1 MNLAPRTA
9 SLLEQGCV
17 SGANLLASV
26 LLARAL
32 APEHWG
38 VFAFAWAIVLFA
50 QGFQR
55 ALVTIP
61 MIPFT
66 AGGAHWPQA
75 RAAWA
80 AANAWLA
87 LAGTALLALAALL
100 MPAAGAAWLATSLAL
115 AAALLPAV
123 LAHEFARRAA
133 VQERRFGT
141 LAAMGVAYAVAL
153 LALAILRAVT
163 GPQAWPGPA
172 ALPAALALAAGCGCA
187 ALVYRLRARQRLLPL
202 PPGALPHDS
211 GYPAYAR
218 WAVGSHLGYSGY
230 NFGVQALLAALA
242 GPAAVGV
249 FHACR
254 TLVQPVTVLQSAMD
268 GVDKPRAAEA
278 WATLGRPALRRVLWR
293 SFGWMAVPALPFLAF
308 VALAATPLLG
318 WLYGPA
324 YAGAQAVVVAWC
336 AVAACSLVS
345 QPVESG
351 LYVTRRPRALFLAR
365 TGAALLS
372 LAAALLL
379 VPSFGAVGALLAM
392 ALGFALAA
400 AFGSLALSRLPALP

>member
-1 MNLAPRTA
+1 MRLAPRTA
-9 SLLEQGCV
+9 SLIEQGGV
-17 SGANLLASV
+17 SAANLLAFV
-26 LLARAL
+26 WLARAM

-38 VFAFAWAIVLFA
+38 VFGFAYAIVLFA

-61 MIPFT
+61 MIPFS
-66 AGGAHWPQA
+66 AGADGWAAQ

-87 LAGTALLALAALL
+87 LGGTALLAAAALWMARVQDGWLASSLAMAALL
-100 MPAAGAAWLATSLAL
+100 LPLA
-115 AAALLPAV
+115 

-133 VQERRFGT
+133 VQERRFAL
-141 LAAMGVAYAVAL
+141 LAALGLAYALPLLVVAVAGTALRAGPGHPAWPAAVAL
-153 LALAILRAVT
+153 AAAYAASALL
-163 GPQAWPGPA
+163 
-172 ALPAALALAAGCGCA
+172 
-187 ALVYRLRARQRLLPL
+187 YRLRARQPLLPL
-202 PPGALPHDS
+202 PPGPLPQAR
-211 GYPAYAR
+211 GYPAYAG
-218 WAVGSHLGYSGY
+218 WALGSHLGYSGY

-242 GPAAVGV
+242 GPAAVGL

-268 GVDKPRAAEA
+268 GIDKPRAAAA
-278 WATLGRPALRRVLWR
+278 WATMGKPALRRVLWR
-293 SFGWMAVPALPFLAF
+293 SFGWMAVPSLPFLAL
-308 VALAATPLLG
+308 VALAAPPLLG

-324 YAGAQAVVVAWC
+324 YAGAHAVVVAWC

-351 LYVTRRPRALFLAR
+351 LYVARRPRELFFAR
-365 TGAALLS
+365 AAAALCS
-372 LAAALLL
+372 LAAALPL
-379 VPSFGAVGALLAM
+379 VQALGAVGALLAM

-400 AFGSLALSRLPALP
+400 GFGSLALYRLPPLP

>member
-1 MNLAPRTA
+1 MRLAPRSA
-9 SLLEQGCV
+9 SLLEQGSV
-17 SGANLLASV
+17 SAANLLAFV
-26 LLARAL
+26 MLARAL

-38 VFAFAWAIVLFA
+38 VFGFAWALVLFV

-66 AGGAHWPQA
+66 AEAGAWVPA
-75 RAAWA
+75 RPAWA
-80 AANAWLA
+80 AANSWLA
-87 LAGTALLALAALL
+87 LLGSAVLALLAALVQRL
-100 MPAAGAAWLATSLAL
+100 GPAWLATAL
-115 AAALLPAV
+115 VMAALLLPLA

-133 VQERRFGT
+133 VQERRFGL
-141 LAAMGVAYAVAL
+141 LAGMGVAYALAL
-153 LALAILRAVT
+153 LAVAGWRLATPAA
-163 GPQAWPGPA
+163 AWPGSPA
-172 ALPAALALAAGCGCA
+172 WPAALAMAAGCSAA
-187 ALVYRLRARQRLLPL
+187 ALLYRLRARLPLLPL
-202 PPGALPHDS
+202 PPGGLPRPQ
-211 GYPAYAR
+211 GYPAYAG
-218 WAVGSHLGYSGY
+218 WALGSHLGYSGY

-268 GVDKPRAAEA
+268 GIDKPRAAAA

-318 WLYGPA
+318 VLVGPA
-324 YAGAQAVVVAWC
+324 YAGSQDVVVAWC
-336 AVAACSLVS
+336 AVAACSLLS

-351 LYVTRRPRALFLAR
+351 LYVARRPRELFLAR
-365 TGAALLS
+365 SAAALASL
-372 LAAALLL
+372 LAAAAL
-379 VPSFGAVGALLAM
+379 VPALGAVGALAAM

-400 AFGSLALSRLPALP
+400 AFGTLALSRLPALP